1 MTPTPDPLRE
11 PGLLTRN
18 HARATAPEDASGG
31 YFEIA
36 GCKCESCAAL
46 AALDA
51 PARTPTPAPLRAN
64 RPGHYAIGLRDGG
77 SSWHIGTTYRSECRT
92 CLDDGWVYR
101 TAQPAPA
108 LDVER
113 LREALKVC
121 IQALDSIGEMS
132 DATEQ
137 SSFREEAWA
146 ALEHVDDALRA
157 ALEGDLA

>member
-113 LREALKVC
+113 LLRIEAAARAYQYTRDGHQNMTHHVV
-121 IQALDSIGEMS
+121 
-132 DATEQ
+132 
-137 SSFREEAWA
+137 WA
-146 ALEHVDDALRA
+146 KRALRA
-157 ALEGDLA
+157 ALADE